1 MIDQI
6 NLLETLDKVAGVCR
20 RFGFSALP
28 PAGKNFLK
36 PLLGNHLSVHV
47 EGFEIVASLDHRH
60 YLQALRRG
68 EVESLMA
75 NLFASVI
82 RPGMV
87 VLDIGAFVGWYTLL
101 AARQVGLQGK
111 VYAFEA
117 DPRNYQLLSENLR
130 LNHFDSRVVSLPK
143 AVSDKAGSQ
152 RFYLHGGD
160 QSRSSLIP
168 SGGDDDSTTVTTVTL
183 DDILD
188 RELQVDV
195 IKMDIEGG
203 EVNALRGMRETLA
216 RAAPTIKLFVECNPG
231 SLQCAGESA
240 QSLLAE
246 LRRLDFSIFM
256 IDEVKSGLKPVDSTV
271 ESAKYVNLYCIRL

>member
-6 NLLETLDKVAGVCR
+6 KLLETFDKVAGVCR
-20 RFGFSALP
+20 RLGLSALP
-28 PAGKNFLK
+28 PAGKKFLK
-36 PLLGNHLSVHV
+36 PLLGNHLSVRV

-68 EVESLMA
+68 EVESVMVD
-75 NLFASVI
+75 LFASVI
-82 RPGMV
+82 HPGMV

-101 AARQVGLQGK
+101 AARQVGSQGT

-143 AVSDKAGSQ
+143 AVSDKAGEQ

-168 SGGDDDSTTVTTVTL
+168 SGGEDQSTTVTTVTL

-188 RELQVDV
+188 RDLRVDV
-195 IKMDIEGG
+195 VKMDIEGG
-203 EVNALRGMRETLA
+203 EVNALRGMREILA

-231 SLQCAGESA
+231 SLRWAGESA
-240 QSLLAE
+240 HSLLAE
-246 LRRLDFSIFM
+246 LRSLDFSIFM
-256 IDEVKSGLKPVDSTV
+256 IDEAKSRLKPVDLTI
-271 ESAKYVNLYCIRL
+271 ESAKYVNLYCVRR